1 MDDVTEPPLAESTLG
16 RGRLFGFVRRRSAGN
31 DRRSSGNRSR
41 SFAMTFIAVVVV
53 AAFLSPLIRSLTLSV
68 KNPQQVS
75 AVDAPLWP
83 ESPVTFTYR
92 DRDYPVYKVPLPD
105 GTTKQLALVRKGL
118 KQSSFADPSDPNV
131 QTAPLIVW
139 VGSWRDLPAVKF
151 LDPHFENFANVWNE
165 INYPRLLFNTIAIAL
180 IGMIGTVVS
189 CTLVAYGFA
198 RFRFPGRNL
207 LFLLVIATIFL
218 PSVVTTIPTYTLF
231 LKIGWVGTWLPLII
245 PAFFANAYDVFL
257 LRQYLLTIPREMD
270 EAAAIDGAGPFRTL
284 LSVIIPQAWPVIG
297 AVAIFHLV
305 YAWNDF
311 FAPLIYLSG
320 TPDLQTVAVGLASF
334 SGARVALDPGLIQAA
349 TLMTLVIPVAIFL
362 VFQRVFV
369 RGIVITGVEK

>member
-1 MDDVTEPPLAESTLG
+1 VDPTNTPIVASGPSQFRSG
-16 RGRLFGFVRRRSAGN
+16 GFIRRRSRGAN
-31 DRRSSGNRSR
+31 RPSSGNRGR
-41 SFAMTFIAVVVV
+41 SFAMTFLAVAIV
-53 AAFLSPLIRSLTLSV
+53 AAFLSPLIRSLTLSI
-68 KNPQQVS
+68 KSPQQVS

-92 DRDYPVYKVPLPD
+92 DRDYPIYTVPLPD

-118 KQSSFADPSDPNV
+118 KQSSFADPADPNV
-131 QTAPLIVW
+131 QTAPLITW
-139 VGSWRDLPAVKF
+139 VGSWRDLPAVKV
-151 LDPHFENFANVWNE
+151 LDPHFENYANVWNE

-189 CTLVAYGFA
+189 CTLVAYGLA

-218 PSVVTTIPTYTLF
+218 PGVVTTIPTYTLF
-231 LKIGWVGTWLPLII
+231 LKIGWVGTWLPLIV

-284 LSVIIPQAWPVIG
+284 VSVIIPQAWPVIG

-305 YAWNDF
+305 YSWNDF

-320 TPDLQTVAVGLASF
+320 SPDLQTVAVGLASF

-349 TLMTLVIPVAIFL
+349 TLMTLIIPVLLFL
-362 VFQRVFV
+362 AFQRVFV